1 MVKSVANNEADYFSK
16 VKATLKSAK
25 SFNLADGKFPLME
38 LVSGD
43 WSVILDHKGLVKT
56 AYAFEEASESF
67 LKRQTRLGYKVYERQ
82 LDTAIREQ
90 LKGLLSLR

>member
-1 MVKSVANNEADYFSK
+1 VVKSVANNEADYFSK

-67 LKRQTRLGYKVYERQ
+67 LKRQTRLGYKVHEQQ
-82 LDTAIREQ
+82 LTDRHREM
-90 LKGLLSLR
+90 LGALFN

>member
-67 LKRQTRLGYKVYERQ
+67 LKRQTRLGYKVHEQQ
-82 LDTAIREQ
+82 LTDRHREM
-90 LKGLLSLR
+90 LGALFN